1 MTPTIQPSMS
11 SAALLGRL
19 PRYLSNAWKPIDSRR
34 AFFGDGSS
42 GENGI
47 RSNANVAFSTA
58 VLLRDQDQPDS
69 VDNLALRKKVTEVLN
84 YLCDS
89 HRTGPSTCANG
100 GKWGLE
106 WQSAW
111 WAAKIGLAAME
122 MRDWLGAETHA
133 SVVRVVTAEADRQL
147 QRHAP
152 TGLFL
157 DTKAEET
164 AWDCES
170 LAVALA
176 LAPGH
181 AHTQRW
187 RDKLIEFSFNVFSVP
202 QDRTSTATLS
212 GQRVADAVYTCNV
225 HGDFSLEN
233 HGSYHFCYVASPL
246 LSKAYC
252 FHALRLAG
260 IDVPDALQHHVD
272 DMWCLV
278 RHTFLTHRFAYIGG
292 QDWARYTYGEYFIVP
307 ALSYLD
313 ACIADP
319 EIRRVQAQRLAF
331 IAAEAAANT
340 DGSFYGRR
348 FTAGQFD
355 GQMGKYETDTFACI
369 ALARAWERLDDAKA
383 YGGQRAQ
390 VSEVA
395 PEFVHVSPE
404 GQFCFWR
411 TPDFFFSFAW
421 SYLGK
426 DIPSLVFGP
435 VARDDLIEWHPGNGL
450 GRVKAHGE
458 GAVVGVRTMRR
469 VDDRIEIQGETVT
482 RSRSGQPMYETRLSL
497 VFDRATRSV
506 RVSHQVKS
514 LKRMWLVRATGLSL
528 RIPNDLF
535 NGLGREVRA
544 NGSQVAF
551 PSRRPEAGKPS
562 VRPWWTRIP
571 KLQRILR
578 KLTLLDEVI
587 RLESST
593 VEVDDALVIESD
605 QPNIVL
611 RRFDHPAST
620 WRSLWVDEF
629 QAPGASLRISTKP
642 GETLLSTNV
651 VIRLRQPGRG

>member
-1 MTPTIQPSMS
+1 MPSNPQLS
-11 SAALLGRL
+11 PASAALLARL
-19 PRYLSNAWKPIDSRR
+19 PRYLANAWKSVDSRK
-34 AFFGDGSS
+34 AYFGDGSS

-47 RSNANVAFSTA
+47 RSNANVAYAAA
-58 VLLRDQDQPDS
+58 VHLRDQDAPESADHRS
-69 VDNLALRKKVTEVLN
+69 LSEKIAAVLN

-89 HRTGPSTCANG
+89 HRTGASTCANG

-111 WAAKIGLAAME
+111 WAAKMGLAALE
-122 MRDWLGAETHA
+122 MDDWLDSETHA
-133 SVVRVVTAEADRQL
+133 SVARVLAAEADRQL

-187 RDKLIEFSFNVFSVP
+187 REKLIEFSFNVFSAP
-202 QDRTSTATLS
+202 QDRISTAS
-212 GQRVADAVYTCNV
+212 VDGQPVADSVYTCNV

-260 IDVPDALQHHVD
+260 FAVPAALHHHVD
-272 DMWCLV
+272 DMWSLV
-278 RHTFLTHRFAYIGG
+278 RNTYLTHRFAYIGG

-313 ACIADP
+313 ACIVDP
-319 EIRRVQAQRLAF
+319 EIRRIQAQRLAF
-331 IAAEAAANT
+331 IAAEAADNT

-369 ALARAWERLDDAKA
+369 ALTRAWERMDDANA
-383 YGGQRAQ
+383 TRSPRSQLPAMQ
-390 VSEVA
+390 PDFA
-395 PEFVHVSPE
+395 HVSPE

-411 TPDFFFSFAW
+411 TPDTFFSFAW
-421 SYLGK
+421 SYLGR

-435 VARDDLIEWHPGNGL
+435 ANRDDMFEWHAGNGV
-450 GRVKAHGE
+450 GRVKSLGE

-469 VDDRIEIQGETVT
+469 GDDRIEILGETVT
-482 RSRSGQPMYETRLSL
+482 RGRSGQPLYETRLSI
-497 VFDRATRSV
+497 VFDRKARSV
-506 RVSHQVKS
+506 HVSHHVRS
-514 LKRMWLVRATGLSL
+514 LKKLWFVRIAGLML
-528 RIPNDLF
+528 RIPNDVF
-535 NGLGREVRA
+535 NGLRREVRA
-544 NGSQVAF
+544 NGKQMDY
-551 PSRRPEAGKPS
+551 PSRRPGAGQPAS
-562 VRPWWTRIP
+562 RVWWTRIP
-571 KLQRILR
+571 KLEGVLR
-578 KLTLLDEVI
+578 KLNLLDEVI
-587 RLESST
+587 RLGSSS
-593 VEVDDALVIESD
+593 VEIDGAIAVESD
-605 QPNIVL
+605 QANIVL
-611 RRFDHPAST
+611 RRYDHPAST

-629 QAPGASLRISTKP
+629 QAPGASMRLSAKA
-642 GETLLSTNV
+642 GETLLCTNLS
-651 VIRLRQPGRG
+651 IRLL